1 MNKYTV
7 LSFVLILGAC
17 STILEGESGR
27 CLKWRTMEVV
37 HEKPLPYPMTGTIET
52 IEMRAYC
59 VAREK
64 EDDTALALRRS
75 SIYI

>member
-1 MNKYTV
+1 MNKYTM
-7 LSFVLILGAC
+7 LSLVLIIGAC
-17 STILEGESGR
+17 GTTYKTESGR

-37 HEKPLPYPMTGTIET
+37 HEKPLPYPMTGTIQTTET
-52 IEMRAYC
+52 HAYC